1 LVMAGSRATTLG
13 RAWTWLTHRPAYLFM
28 TASDEQLAAE
38 PAERFEHLW
47 LGLMAL
53 SLAWGLIST
62 GLYTAAWVI
71 FGDYFGIPLMPVAA
85 VVGGMGLWLYCRSF
99 TALGQTL
106 AKDPPAAALAS
117 ALAAILLALGLLGL
131 RGWTPDY
138 AQSLP
143 PALMWLRPRPLYRP
157 LLLGPL
163 WGAWAMLI
171 VAQLFKGRVESS
183 PAIAAL
189 RSGCGPLKTSA
200 LLAALLAWTVY
211 YFNYLPW
218 TQLSISAAA
227 VGGALLGGWA
237 LAGRR
242 GGVDRQ
248 TLLAVNLLT
257 QIVFMTAYLANR

>member
-1 LVMAGSRATTLG
+1 MDLG

-28 TASDEQLAAE
+28 TASDERLTAE
-38 PAERFEHLW
+38 PAERFGRLW
-47 LGLMAL
+47 LGLMVL
-53 SLAWGLIST
+53 SVAWGLILA
-62 GLYTAAWVI
+62 GLYTAAWVV

-85 VVGGMGLWLYCRSF
+85 VVAAMGLWLYRRSF
-99 TALGQTL
+99 TALGQIL
-106 AKDPPAAALAS
+106 AKDPQAAALVS
-117 ALAAILLALGLLGL
+117 ALAAILLALGMLGL
-131 RGWTPDY
+131 RGWKPDY

-171 VAQLFKGRVESS
+171 SSQLFKTRLESS
-183 PAIAAL
+183 VAVEAL
-189 RSGCGPLKTSA
+189 KSGCGPLKTSV
-200 LLAALLAWTVY
+200 LLAILLAWTVY

-227 VGGALLGGWA
+227 VAGALLGGWA
-237 LAGRR
+237 LVRRR

-248 TLLAVNLLT
+248 ALLAANLLT
-257 QIVFMTAYLANR
+257 QIVFLMAYLANR